1 MDRPSRPDAKW
12 ASTSRVV
19 LHLDVD
25 SFYCGVE
32 LKDDPSLAGKPLA
45 VTQGNSGGF
54 VALSAEAK
62 AFGLRKGDGV
72 GARGRAQIDSLIRMN
87 SMGLAEC
94 RRRCPGLIIKPMRV
108 DRYRE
113 AGQAVLSVLE
123 TFGAP
128 VEKTSYD
135 DFYIEAT
142 SLVQADSDASK
153 LAEVRVWSG
162 GGGGGVGQGK
172 SHVLGTTLP
181 IDLRRG
187 YELAERMRV
196 ALRASVGLSASVGIG
211 RSKLVARMLSP
222 QAKPDGALVVRED
235 DVPRLMASCRVQ
247 SFPGLQAKRGHAMCA
262 ALTTALEA
270 AAPDASSA
278 PSWAVS
284 PAPSWTVSQAPSWA
298 PGQVTL
304 GQALALPEAA
314 LRRALSGADVALL
327 RRLARGEDAHHSAAV
342 TPRGLPKVLASSPSR
357 SDCA

>member
-1 MDRPSRPDAKW
+1 MR
-12 ASTSRVV
+12 ASASRVV

-162 GGGGGVGQGK
+162 DGSSGDGGGGGGGVGQGK

-270 AAPDASSA
+270 AAPDAISA

-284 PAPSWTVSQAPSWA
+284 QAPSRAVSRAPSWA

-327 RRLARGEDAHHSAAV
+327 RGLARGEDAHHSAAV
-342 TPRGLPKVLASSPSR
+342 TPRGLPKVLASSPPR
-357 SDCA
+357 PDCA

>member
-1 MDRPSRPDAKW
+1 
-12 ASTSRVV
+12 
-19 LHLDVD
+19 
-25 SFYCGVE
+25 
-32 LKDDPSLAGKPLA
+32 
-45 VTQGNSGGF
+45 
-54 VALSAEAK
+54 
-62 AFGLRKGDGV
+62 
-72 GARGRAQIDSLIRMN
+72 MN

-153 LAEVRVWSG
+153 LAE
-162 GGGGGVGQGK
+162 GK

-284 PAPSWTVSQAPSWA
+284 RAPSWAVSRAPSWA

-314 LRRALSGADVALL
+314 LRRALSGADVSLL
-327 RRLARGEDAHHSAAV
+327 RQLARGEDAHHNAAV

-357 SDCA
+357 ADCA